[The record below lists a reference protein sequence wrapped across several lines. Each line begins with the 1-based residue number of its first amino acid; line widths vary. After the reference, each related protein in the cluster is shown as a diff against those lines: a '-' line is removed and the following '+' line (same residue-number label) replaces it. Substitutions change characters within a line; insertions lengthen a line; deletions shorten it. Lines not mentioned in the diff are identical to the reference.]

1 MFLRARASAMLSGGR
16 RRLRAVVFDLDGT
29 LTAPGAID
37 FARLRSRLGMPA
49 RHPDILQ
56 WCHSQPPHERPSLL
70 RIVAEEE
77 EAGLDN
83 LQLNAGAEPL
93 FSFLAA
99 RTPRLFSGV
108 LTRNNEDVMRRSLA
122 KLDLLGGRHA
132 FDVLVSRDFE
142 GAPKPSPDGL
152 LHMARGW
159 RIDAS
164 EIVMV
169 GDAPDDMQAALAAG
183 AVAVAIGDDDEAA
196 QLAHHRVRTLC
207 ELVPLFEEIGL
218 A

>member
-1 MFLRARASAMLSGGR
+1 MQTLTAGR

-29 LTAPGAID
+29 LTQPGAID
-37 FARLRSRLGMPA
+37 FARLRARLGMPA
-49 RHPDILQ
+49 KHPDILQ
-56 WCHSQPPHERPSLL
+56 WTHAQPSAERPSLL
-70 RIVAEEE
+70 RIIAEEE

-83 LQLNAGAEPL
+83 LRLNAGAEPL

-108 LTRNNEDVMRRSLA
+108 LTRNNESVMQRSLA

-132 FDVLVSRDFE
+132 FDVLVSRDFV

-152 LHMARGW
+152 LHMASAW

-183 AVAVAIGDDDEAA
+183 AVAVAIGDDDEAG

-207 ELVPLFEEIGL
+207 QLVPLLEEIGVE
-218 A
+218 